1 MAPGRPPRVTAGARL
16 KLIARYR
23 DEETVIEIERYD
35 GRYRVKLGD
44 RLVVAD
50 LVAAGGFRSLRL
62 EDGTQFALAHHR
74 VGTTHQVTIGA
85 SRLDVDIIDPLTVR
99 RKSGDDHLGDSGIIK
114 ALMPG
119 RIARVLVEKGDQV
132 LRGAGLLVLEAM
144 KMENEIP
151 APADGVI
158 DEIFV
163 KPGDTVEG
171 GADLVH
177 LTAVIGSS

>member
-1 MAPGRPPRVTAGARL
+1 MAPGRPSRIPAGARL
-16 KLIARYR
+16 KLIARCR
-23 DEETVIEIERYD
+23 DEETVIEIERHD

-44 RLVVAD
+44 RKVVAD
-50 LVAAGGFRSLRL
+50 LVAAGGLRSLRL
-62 EDGTQFALAHHR
+62 EDGTQFALTHHR
-74 VGTTHQVTIGA
+74 VGATHRITIGA
-85 SRLDVDIIDPLTVR
+85 SLLDVDIIDPLTVR

-119 RIARVLVEKGDQV
+119 RIAQVLVEKGDEV
-132 LRGAGLLVLEAM
+132 RRGTGLLVLEAM

-163 KPGDTVEG
+163 KPGDTVEA
-171 GADLVH
+171 GADLLH
-177 LTAVIGSS
+177 LKAT

>member
-1 MAPGRPPRVTAGARL
+1 METGRPLRRVAGARL
-16 KLIARYR
+16 KLIARYQ
-23 DEETVIEIERYD
+23 DEDIPLQVERH
-35 GRYRVKLGD
+35 GGSYRVKLGE
-44 RLVVAD
+44 RWVEAD
-50 LVAAGGFRSLRL
+50 LVAAGGLRSLRL
-62 EDGTQFALAHHR
+62 EDGTQIPLAHHR
-74 VGTTHQVTIGA
+74 EGTTHQITIGA
-85 SRLDVDIIDPLTVR
+85 YRLDIDIVDPLSLR

-119 RIARVLVEKGDQV
+119 RIARVLVEKGQAV
-132 LRGAGLLVLEAM
+132 LRGTGLLVLEAM

-163 KPGDTVEG
+163 KAGDTVEG

-177 LTAVIGSS
+177 LSPT

>member
-1 MAPGRPPRVTAGARL
+1 MASGRPSGIPAGARL
-16 KLIARYR
+16 RLIARYR

-35 GRYRVKLGD
+35 GRYRVTLGD
-44 RLVVAD
+44 RVLVAD
-50 LVAAGGFRSLRL
+50 LVSAGGLRSLRF

-74 VGTTHQVTIGA
+74 VGTTHQITIGA
-85 SRLDVDIIDPLTVR
+85 SRLDVDIVDPLALR

-119 RIARVLVEKGDQV
+119 RIARVLVEKGQEV
-132 LRGAGLLVLEAM
+132 RRGMGLLVLEAM

-151 APADGVI
+151 APAAGVV

-163 KPGDTVEG
+163 KPGDTVES

-177 LTAVIGSS
+177 LKAT

>member
-1 MAPGRPPRVTAGARL
+1 METVRPARGVAGARL
-16 KLIARYR
+16 KLIARYGNE
-23 DEETVIEIERYD
+23 DIPLEVERH
-35 GRYRVKLGD
+35 GGSYRVKLGD
-44 RLVVAD
+44 RWIAAD
-50 LVAAGGFRSLRL
+50 LVAAGGLRSLRL
-62 EDGTQFALAHHR
+62 EDGTQVPLTHHR
-74 VGTTHQVTIGA
+74 EGTTHQITIGA
-85 SRLDVDIIDPLTVR
+85 YRMDVDIVDPLALR

-119 RIARVLVEKGDQV
+119 RIARVLVEKGATV
-132 LRGAGLLVLEAM
+132 LRGTGLLVLEAM

-171 GADLVH
+171 GAVLLH
-177 LTAVIGSS
+177 LSPT

>member
-1 MAPGRPPRVTAGARL
+1 M
-16 KLIARYR
+16 KFIARYR
-23 DEETVIEIERYD
+23 DEEILLEIERH
-35 GRYRVKLGD
+35 GGSYRVKLGD
-44 RLVVAD
+44 RWVVAD
-50 LVAAGGFRSLRL
+50 LVAAGGVRSLRL

-74 VGTTHQVTIGA
+74 VGTTHQITIGA
-85 SRLDVDIIDPLTVR
+85 ARLDVDIIDPLTIR

-119 RIARVLVEKGDQV
+119 RISRVLVEKGDEV
-132 LRGAGLLVLEAM
+132 RRGEGLLVLEAM

-151 APADGVI
+151 APADGIV

-171 GADLVH
+171 GADLLH
-177 LTAVIGSS
+177 LGTIGRVKSEG